1 MDGNHVVSQQ
11 TTSIHDL
18 LCVNWDAG
26 RTAAGRTEGSVG
38 GICSTSNT
46 ASSHNFPGKK
56 LQYVLKLLAKSVSQN
71 FSRSFVS

>member
-26 RTAAGRTEGSVG
+26 RVAGG
-38 GICSTSNT
+38 GEQGDGNLFNEQ
-46 ASSHNFPGKK
+46 HRK
-56 LQYVLKLLAKSVSQN
+56 LP
-71 FSRSFVS
+71 